1 MTDFVGHKL
10 GLGNGHEVGDGQ
22 EVHSPFPSS
31 NLSGKYSQRNIQRLH
46 CR

>member
-22 EVHSPFPSS
+22 EVHYLFLQSE
-31 NLSGKYSQRNIQRLH
+31 Q
-46 CR
+46 